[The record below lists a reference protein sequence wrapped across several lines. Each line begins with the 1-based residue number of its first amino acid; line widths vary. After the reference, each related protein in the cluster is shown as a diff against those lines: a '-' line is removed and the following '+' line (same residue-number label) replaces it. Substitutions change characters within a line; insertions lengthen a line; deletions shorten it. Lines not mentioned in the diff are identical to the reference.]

1 MKTTLRSLTA
11 GRSPWETGLIA
22 ALALALLFSQ
32 ISVSFVQSFLGIA
45 LVAWIVLLVRK
56 KRRFAFPSFC
66 WPLLVYSALSLVS
79 SAFSR
84 DPAMS
89 FKDARKLLLYILIPV
104 VFTAFTRKKEIELLF
119 AALLGSGFI
128 NAIYSIAYEIFKAYP
143 GQRVKGFMGHYMT
156 QAGILVLFGALA
168 LGFVLFGRGAK
179 RLVWSAGLV
188 LASIALVLTLTRSG
202 WIGLAVALCVAL
214 FLWKPKTLLTVPILA
229 ALFFFLSPR
238 PVKDR
243 VLSMFTARDSSNQA
257 RVEYVRAGIKIV
269 GDYPLFGTGPDTVNI
284 VFQNPKYGLD
294 ELARQNVHLH
304 NNILQIAA
312 ERGIAALLAWLAFLA
327 AAFVSLARLMKKKD
341 VRLTPLAAGALSA
354 LAAFTAAGFFE
365 YNFGDSEVLTLLLF
379 LITLPFAL
387 ERILFDAGKED
398 EILRSAQDDPRGRIA
413 TPRGSHV

>member
-45 LVAWIVLLVRK
+45 LVAWIVLLVRE
-56 KRRFAFPSFC
+56 KRRFAFPAFF

-104 VFTAFTRKKEIELLF
+104 VFTAFTRREEIELLF

-156 QAGILVLFGALA
+156 QAGLLVLFGALA
-168 LGFVLFGRGAK
+168 QGFVLFGRGAK

-341 VRLTPLAAGALSA
+341 VRLTPLAAGALAA

-365 YNFGDSEVLTLLLF
+365 YNFGDSEVSTLLLF

-387 ERILFDAGKED
+387 ERLEKGARAEN
-398 EILRSAQDDPRGRIA
+398 
-413 TPRGSHV
+413 

>member
-1 MKTTLRSLTA
+1 MKAYLRSLTA

-45 LVAWIVLLVRK
+45 LVAWIVLLVQK
-56 KRRFAFPSFC
+56 KRRFAFPGFF
-66 WPLLVYSALSLVS
+66 WPLLVYAALSLVS

-104 VFTAFTRKKEIELLF
+104 VFTAFTRREEIELLF

-179 RLVWSAGLV
+179 RLVWGAGLV
-188 LASIALVLTLTRSG
+188 LSSIALVLTLTRSG
-202 WIGLAVALCVAL
+202 WIGLAVALCVVL
-214 FLWKPKTLLTVPILA
+214 FLWKPKTLLAVPILA

-243 VLSMFTARDSSNQA
+243 LLSIFSARDSSNQA

-269 GDYPLFGTGPDTVNI
+269 GDYPLFGTGPDTVNV

-327 AAFVSLARLMKKKD
+327 TAFVSLARLMKKKD
-341 VRLTPLAAGALSA
+341 GRLTPPTAGALSA
-354 LAAFTAAGFFE
+354 LAAFMAAGFFE
-365 YNFGDSEVLTLLLF
+365 YNFGDSEVSTLLLF

-387 ERILFDAGKED
+387 ERILCDAGKED